1 MADGPVLDGARL
13 TVLAQLESMSI
24 RRLGRLLRHHGVS
37 EAFDRVIDG
46 RVGAEV
52 ADEAIRRSWTEAA
65 RHVDLSVVRDQ
76 LEELEVRVTSWHDE
90 GHPSV
95 LTTDIDPAP
104 VLFRIGEVPPLHLPR
119 VAVVGTR
126 RCSGAGLETAH
137 ELGRELAAAGVVVVS
152 GLAIGVDGA
161 AHEGALEAGAAPP
174 IAVVGSGPDVVYPR
188 RHRGLWRRIGEM
200 GCLCTEA
207 PLGAEPAAWRFPARN
222 RLIAALAD
230 LVVVVE
236 SRVAGGSLLTV
247 EQAIRRG
254 VDVMAVPGSVRN
266 PAADGA
272 NQLLVDG
279 CAPARSADDVLLA
292 LGLST
297 VDRVVRRAGG
307 DPLPTG
313 EAAAVLAAIDDGPTA
328 IDEIVARCGLSA
340 RAVFAQV
347 EILLGRGHIVAD
359 GARVRRS

>member
-1 MADGPVLDGARL
+1 MAEPPALDGARL
-13 TVLAQLESMSI
+13 TALAQLESMSI
-24 RRLGRLLRHHGVS
+24 RRLGRLLRHHDVG
-37 EAFDRVIDG
+37 EAFDRVIAG

-52 ADEAIRRSWTEAA
+52 ADESIRRNWAAAA
-65 RHVDLSVVRDQ
+65 RQVDLSAIGID
-76 LEELEVRVTSWHDE
+76 LEELGVKVTCWHDE
-90 GHPSV
+90 GHPSA

-104 VLFRIGEVPPLHLPR
+104 VLFRIGDPPPLHLPR
-119 VAVVGTR
+119 VAIVGTR
-126 RCSGAGLETAH
+126 RCSGAGLETARQ
-137 ELGRELAAAGVVVVS
+137 LGRELAAAGVVVVS

-161 AHEGALEAGAAPP
+161 AHEGALEAAAAPP
-174 IAVVGSGPDVVYPR
+174 MAVVGSGPDIVYPR
-188 RHRGLWRRIGEM
+188 RHRGLWQRVGEA

-207 PLGAEPAAWRFPARN
+207 PLGAKPAAWRFPARN

-279 CAPARSADDVLLA
+279 CAPARSADDVLMA

-297 VDRVVRRAGG
+297 IDRAARRTGG
-307 DPLPTG
+307 APLPVG
-313 EAAAVLAAIDDGPTA
+313 EAATVLAAIDDGPTA
-328 IDEIVARCGLSA
+328 IDEIAARCGLSA
-340 RAVFAQV
+340 GAVFAQV

-359 GARVRRS
+359 GARVRRA